1 MSYIIDKLFLMA
13 ITFILAIS
21 KEMDKNTL
29 IAMLVTVIAFG
40 LGSYFEKR
48 VYVGIITAIYGIL
61 TFFIPELGIMLPV
74 VIYDVFGYRMMIPA
88 VFYIICEINAFRY
101 WNVNYIIINLILV
114 VMACYMNYR
123 SGSLTRLKSD
133 VRHIRDDEE
142 ERNIL
147 LAEKN
152 KSLIEK
158 QDQEVYVATLKE
170 RNRIAR
176 EIHDNVGHIL
186 TRTILQM
193 GALITVYKDEPLNGQ
208 LSLVRENLDIA
219 MNNVRESVHDL
230 HDEAVDL
237 KQAVDD
243 IAGGLKDNFN
253 YAIDYDIQD
262 GMDRRYKYAIIGI
275 VREAVSNII
284 KHSENTD
291 VSIVLREHPGIYQI
305 IIHDYSRDNVRKQ
318 TGNKDM
324 FEYLS
329 KGSSG
334 IGLQNIEDRVT
345 GLNGHITISTD
356 DGFKVFVTLPR
367 TGEGI

>member
-13 ITFILAIS
+13 ITFVLAIS
-21 KEMDKNTL
+21 NGTDKNTL

-74 VIYDVFGYRMMIPA
+74 IIYDVFRIRMLIPA
-88 VFYIICEINAFRY
+88 VLYIICEINAFTG
-101 WNVNYIIINLILV
+101 WNVYNIIVNLILV
-114 VMACYMNYR
+114 VMAYYMYCR
-123 SGSLTRLKSD
+123 SNSLTKLKSD
-133 VRHIRDDEE
+133 IRQIRDDEE

-193 GALITVYKDEPLNGQ
+193 GALMTIYKDEPLNGQ
-208 LSLVRENLDIA
+208 LRLVRENLDIA

-230 HDEAVDL
+230 HDESVDL
-237 KQAVDD
+237 KQAIDD
-243 IAGGLKDNFN
+243 IAGGLKGNFN

-275 VREAVSNII
+275 VREAVSNIM
-284 KHSENTD
+284 KHSGNTD

-305 IIHDYSRDNVRKQ
+305 IIHDYSRYNAGKKSDNR
-318 TGNKDM
+318 DM

-329 KGSSG
+329 KESSG

-345 GLNGHITISTD
+345 GLNGHLTISVD
-356 DGFKVFVTLPR
+356 NGFKVFVTLPKK
-367 TGEGI
+367 GE

>member
-21 KEMDKNTL
+21 KGTDKNTL

-40 LGSYFEKR
+40 LGSYFDKR
-48 VYVGIITAIYGIL
+48 EYVGIITVIYGIL
-61 TFFIPELGIMLPV
+61 TFFIPELGIMMPV
-74 VIYDVFGYRMMIPA
+74 IIYDVFKLRLLIPA
-88 VFYIICEINAFRY
+88 VLYIVCEINAFTG
-101 WNVNYIIINLILV
+101 WNVYNIIINLILV
-114 VMACYMNYR
+114 VMAYYMNYR
-123 SGSLTRLKSD
+123 SNSLTKLKSD
-133 VRHIRDDEE
+133 VRQIRDDEE

-193 GALITVYKDEPLNGQ
+193 GALMTIYKDEPLNGQ
-208 LSLVRENLDIA
+208 LRLVRENLDIA

-230 HDEAVDL
+230 HDESVDL

-243 IAGGLKDNFN
+243 VAGGLKGNFN

-275 VREAVSNII
+275 VREAVSNIM

-305 IIHDYSRDNVRKQ
+305 IIHDYSRDNSGKKSDNR
-318 TGNKDM
+318 DM

-345 GLNGHITISTD
+345 GLNGHLTISVD
-356 DGFKVFVTLPR
+356 DGFKVFVTLPKK
-367 TGEGI
+367 GE